1 MALVAISSPWYLPAI
16 LGNEPKDAIEVL
28 AEGKYLR
35 LLNENGWEY
44 VLRPNASGV
53 VVMVAVT
60 DDGRLILVEQFR
72 TAVHRRVIEL
82 PAGLVGDT
90 HQAIGESLVVA
101 AHRELLEETGY
112 EAREMLRLAEGP
124 VAVGLASEVVTFFQ
138 AVGLRR
144 VGPGGGDASESIVV
158 HEVELGRLKPW
169 LAARESAGAFI
180 DPKLYAGL
188 YLIAEGSPR

>member
-1 MALVAISSPWYLPAI
+1 MVFSII
-16 LGNEPKDAIEVL
+16 LKNESRDEVVVL

-35 LLNENGWEY
+35 LLSENGWEY
-44 VLRPNASGV
+44 VVRPNASGV
-53 VVMVAVT
+53 VVMVAIT
-60 DDGRLILVEQFR
+60 DDRRLILVEQFR

-90 HQAIGESLVVA
+90 AEGSGESLLVA
-101 AHRELLEETGY
+101 ARRELLEETGY
-112 EAREMLRLAEGP
+112 EAAEMLRLAQGP

-158 HEVELGRLKPW
+158 HEVELGALGPW
-169 LAARESAGAFI
+169 LAAQEAAGASI

-188 YLIAEGSPR
+188 YLIQPDRPR